1 MCIQAK
7 SGVVGSKEK
16 DALILHRIKDCQ
28 YSFRA
33 LCALRLFLKQLFNR
47 QTEKCCCLK
56 IQKTKKL
63 FSTAHSKIW
72 KAVFWQLYHFFKTM
86 LIALLISKWRVEGL
100 DLTVIQKF
108 RKLINIL
115 SITTFKLKL
124 EISAL
129 WLLMYNVHVSGLKN
143 SILSYWGQI
152 KDKCIATL

>member
-33 LCALRLFLKQLFNR
+33 LCALKLFLKQLFNR
-47 QTEKCCCLK
+47 QTENYLVP
-56 IQKTKKL
+56 L
-63 FSTAHSKIW
+63 LRRAKIW

-86 LIALLISKWRVEGL
+86 LIAILILKWWVEGL

-108 RKLINIL
+108 QKLIKN
-115 SITTFKLKL
+115 TFLKLKL
-124 EISAL
+124 EASAL
-129 WLLMYNVHVSGLKN
+129 WLLLYNLHASGLQK

-152 KDKCIATL
+152 KGQGIATL

>member
-33 LCALRLFLKQLFNR
+33 LCALKLFLKQLFNR
-47 QTEKCCCLK
+47 QTENYLVP
-56 IQKTKKL
+56 L
-63 FSTAHSKIW
+63 LRRAKIW

-86 LIALLISKWRVEGL
+86 LIAILILKWWVEGL

-108 RKLINIL
+108 QKLINNL
-115 SITTFKLKL
+115 SITFLKLKL
-124 EISAL
+124 EASAL
-129 WLLMYNVHVSGLKN
+129 WLLLYNLHASGLQK

-152 KDKCIATL
+152 KGQGIATL

>member
-16 DALILHRIKDCQ
+16 DALILLHRIKDCQ

-33 LCALRLFLKQLFNR
+33 LCALKLFLKQLFNR
-47 QTEKCCCLK
+47 QTKNYLVP
-56 IQKTKKL
+56 L
-63 FSTAHSKIW
+63 LRRAKIW
-72 KAVFWQLYHFFKTM
+72 KAVLWQLYHFFKTM
-86 LIALLISKWRVEGL
+86 LIAILILKWRVEGL

-108 RKLINIL
+108 QKLINNL

-124 EISAL
+124 EVSAL